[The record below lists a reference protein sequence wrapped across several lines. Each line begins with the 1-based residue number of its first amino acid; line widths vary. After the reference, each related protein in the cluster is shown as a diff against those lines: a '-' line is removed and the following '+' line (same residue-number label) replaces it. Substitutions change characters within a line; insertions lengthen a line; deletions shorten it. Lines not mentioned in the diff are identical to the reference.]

1 MTPQV
6 IGTPYYMSPELCENK
21 PYNNKSD
28 VWALGCLCYEVSYHC
43 VCVCVCVCKCVCVF
57 SLSLSPSL
65 SLTHSLSL
73 SLSHTDDGALA
84 RIPGHELEPTGDE
97 NNEGHFSG
105 TRRGAVGR
113 ASAGPSCLWSLTL
126 PAPAVCGCVGVR
138 VCVGEGAAR
147 QAA

>member
-1 MTPQV
+1 
-6 IGTPYYMSPELCENK
+6 MSPELCENK

-43 VCVCVCVCKCVCVF
+43 VSVCVCVCKCVCVF

-84 RIPGHELEPTGDE
+84 RIPGHELEPTGHED
-97 NNEGHFSG
+97 NEGLFCG
-105 TRRGAVGR
+105 TRLGSVGL
-113 ASAGPSCLWSLTL
+113 ASAGPRHGWSHPYTLHPTPSLTL
-126 PAPAVCGCVGVR
+126 ASLPKPYTLNPRLSRYVTP
-138 VCVGEGAAR
+138 
-147 QAA
+147 